1 MKRLMIV
8 ILVFISLACSNPQM
22 EEEKKINERRILL
35 QVLYRSDNPISATP
49 TSESYGSTSS
59 GSTSNYGSSSSS
71 SGSSGTGSGSSSS
84 SVYSDQWP
92 LDYIAKLSSG
102 DCKAIASGETYYC
115 TTNDCKGIVYPP
127 NIALLLTL
135 PATESLSK
143 TNSK

>member
-1 MKRLMIV
+1 MIV

-84 SVYSDQWP
+84 SVY
-92 LDYIAKLSSG
+92 
-102 DCKAIASGETYYC
+102 
-115 TTNDCKGIVYPP
+115 
-127 NIALLLTL
+127 
-135 PATESLSK
+135 
-143 TNSK
+143 